1 MPTASF
7 WFFHF
12 VSSCLY
18 DSYFQAP
25 SSPAARLTAYCTT
38 KPLIAEPRSETQKS
52 QSGFLSCFEIFMLCS
67 VLSLPRHRL
76 PICNFQENKSQC
88 KENRQ
93 ACNRHVD
100 RSACQFYSC
109 NNCRTEERWLLCL
122 PTSYPFLLKVHL
134 QEVHRTLP
142 DGQPAYSVSA
152 NDPYIPAVP
161 GFRFL
166 FQICAASIPDSSL
179 TAVFLLFLPFLSEY
193 FYYNHDRST
202 FVF

>member
-1 MPTASF
+1 
-7 WFFHF
+7 
-12 VSSCLY
+12 
-18 DSYFQAP
+18 
-25 SSPAARLTAYCTT
+25 
-38 KPLIAEPRSETQKS
+38 
-52 QSGFLSCFEIFMLCS
+52 MLCS

-109 NNCRTEERWLLCL
+109 NNYRTEERWLLCL

-134 QEVHRTLP
+134 QEVYRTLH

-161 GFRFL
+161 GFRFPFFRYAL
-166 FQICAASIPDSSL
+166 ISSFFIISLYVNRSFSSFSDCNLLTASIPDSSL

-193 FYYNHDRST
+193 FLLQSRS
-202 FVF
+202 

>member
-1 MPTASF
+1 MK
-7 WFFHF
+7 
-12 VSSCLY
+12 
-18 DSYFQAP
+18 
-25 SSPAARLTAYCTT
+25 R
-38 KPLIAEPRSETQKS
+38 KKS
-52 QSGFLSCFEIFMLCS
+52 QSGFLSCFEIFLCY
-67 VLSLPRHRL
+67 VLFYLSPA
-76 PICNFQENKSQC
+76 IGC
-88 KENRQ
+88 
-93 ACNRHVD
+93 
-100 RSACQFYSC
+100 RSAIFRKTNPSANKIARHATATLIVPPCQFYSC

-134 QEVHRTLP
+134 QEVYRTLH

-193 FYYNHDRST
+193 FLLQSRS
-202 FVF
+202 

>member
-1 MPTASF
+1 MK
-7 WFFHF
+7 
-12 VSSCLY
+12 
-18 DSYFQAP
+18 
-25 SSPAARLTAYCTT
+25 R
-38 KPLIAEPRSETQKS
+38 KKS

-67 VLSLPRHRL
+67 VLSLPSHRL
-76 PICNFQENKSQC
+76 PVCNFQKNKSQC

-134 QEVHRTLP
+134 QEVYRTLH

-193 FYYNHDRST
+193 FLLQSRS
-202 FVF
+202 

>member
-1 MPTASF
+1 
-7 WFFHF
+7 
-12 VSSCLY
+12 
-18 DSYFQAP
+18 
-25 SSPAARLTAYCTT
+25 
-38 KPLIAEPRSETQKS
+38 
-52 QSGFLSCFEIFMLCS
+52 MLCS

-109 NNCRTEERWLLCL
+109 NNCRTKERWLLCL

-152 NDPYIPAVP
+152 NYPYTPAVP

-193 FYYNHDRST
+193 FLLQSRSWHICILT
-202 FVF
+202 AILFL